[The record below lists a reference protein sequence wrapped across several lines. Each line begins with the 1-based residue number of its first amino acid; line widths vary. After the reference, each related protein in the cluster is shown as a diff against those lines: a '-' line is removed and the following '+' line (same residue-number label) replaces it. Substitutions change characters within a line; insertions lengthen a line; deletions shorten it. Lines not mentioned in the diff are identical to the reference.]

1 MLHDSS
7 NTGEAHVRRHWAGPA
22 PGNCNPRMLHEG
34 KFKLPSRPRHMPGD
48 PSRPPSGMSCVTLAA
63 RNRRWSSERRAFD
76 IVGRRDGEGIED
88 FLTLSAS
95 ESRLVQRLGE
105 VRKQRALAERCADV
119 LGPPALGE
127 VSEARRRQS
136 SRPRGARRRSPARRC
151 GAPAAH
157 TRPRSSARESEVQAI
172 PEVSAPASHSAKNS
186 RVSIRGARTS
196 PPSPQTSAWQR
207 RP

>member
-119 LGPPALGE
+119 KHLWAHRCCQLATCRVVHILPTVGAGRSDHIAACLFDDLHFRIRSTGLTNFGHASCGQLSRRMVALIWPT
-127 VSEARRRQS
+127 ARDGSIDLILRM
-136 SRPRGARRRSPARRC
+136 
-151 GAPAAH
+151 
-157 TRPRSSARESEVQAI
+157 SAL
-172 PEVSAPASHSAKNS
+172 
-186 RVSIRGARTS
+186 
-196 PPSPQTSAWQR
+196 
-207 RP
+207 